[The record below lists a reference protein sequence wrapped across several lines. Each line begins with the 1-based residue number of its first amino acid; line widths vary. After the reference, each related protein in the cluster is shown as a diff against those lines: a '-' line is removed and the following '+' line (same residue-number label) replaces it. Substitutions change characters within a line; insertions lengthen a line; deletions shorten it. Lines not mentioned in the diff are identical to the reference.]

1 MVTLRSPAGVSVR
14 SWIYRTTG
22 ISIVMG
28 NIDEEVAGGRTS
40 SNPQILLGAEEGGLL
55 SVEYVRRAMAGGEK
69 GS

>member
-1 MVTLRSPAGVSVR
+1 
-14 SWIYRTTG
+14 
-22 ISIVMG
+22 MG
-28 NIDEEVAGGRTS
+28 NIDEEVAGGHTS